1 MANSGDKILF
11 YFQDHW
17 EDLVWSESMSKFP
30 AYERVSLKH
39 PGFSRPVVIFG
50 PVADMARDRLLK
62 DFPGKFSSPQNIGNI
77 FTAFLMFLLG
87 YIQGCLGY

>member
-1 MANSGDKILF
+1 
-11 YFQDHW
+11 
-17 EDLVWSESMSKFP
+17 MSKFP

-62 DFPGKFSSPQNIGNI
+62 DFPGKFSSPQNIGMFAQCFKPNCYKLEKL
-77 FTAFLMFLLG
+77 FFQYSAQPFLNFLSYFLLLE
-87 YIQGCLGY
+87 I